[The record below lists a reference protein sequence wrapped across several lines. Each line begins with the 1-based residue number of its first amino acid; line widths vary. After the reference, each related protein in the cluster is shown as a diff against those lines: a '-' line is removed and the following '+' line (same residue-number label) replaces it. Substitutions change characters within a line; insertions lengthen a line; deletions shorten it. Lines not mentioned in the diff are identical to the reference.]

1 MAYSLNLLTD
11 VQLGSVEVDQLP
23 GKPQDFALA
32 QAENQ
37 DEHERRVQRFTCRA
51 G

>member
-1 MAYSLNLLTD
+1 MAYSLNLLAD
-11 VQLGSVEVDQLP
+11 VELGGVGVDQLLGEP
-23 GKPQDFALA
+23 EDFALA

>member
-23 GKPQDFALA
+23 GEPENLALA
-32 QAENQ
+32 QAQDQ